1 MAFEL
6 TGRLVRL
13 TPLSVEHVDELA
25 EAAADR
31 GTYGYTTVPE
41 GRVAM
46 GEYVS
51 DLLAQCEAGE
61 TIPFAQVSERDERC
75 VGVTR
80 FLTLRFDPPSPA
92 PYAVEIGG
100 TWLATAAQGTGINT
114 EAKLLLLS
122 HAFDVWG
129 VGRVDLK
136 TDARNARSRR
146 AIRAVGAR
154 EEGVLRSWQPSLVA
168 GEEGMLRDSAMHGI
182 VRSEWPSIRAS
193 LNERLAAI
201 I

>member
-6 TGRLVRL
+6 KGRLVTL

-41 GRVAM
+41 GRAAM
-46 GEYVS
+46 AEYVS
-51 DLLAQCEAGE
+51 DLLAQYEAGE
-61 TIPFAQVSERDERC
+61 TIPFAQMSARDERC
-75 VGVTR
+75 VGITR
-80 FLTLRFDPPSPA
+80 FLTLRFDPPSPT

-122 HAFDVWG
+122 YAFDEWG

-146 AIRAVGAR
+146 VIRAVGAR
-154 EEGVLRSWQPSLVA
+154 EEGVLRSWQPSHVA

-182 VRSEWPSIRAS
+182 VRSEWPDVRDA
-193 LNERLAAI
+193 LEARLRS
-201 I
+201 